1 MVLLLPIPLKK
12 AFAFVDRREPSITNK
27 FFREY
32 PWDSQYFAISR
43 FNEPSLK
50 GVSLLKSGSINL
62 VPNINIKTDTPV
74 TLDKTKTTEQYL
86 NDLFLRHPQNKE
98 LYDYL
103 NHGAVDTDVRIANVK
118 GKNSIV
124 SIKEKYLN
132 NKIIIGRDN
141 DGQWMITKIDY
152 ECPERPSTIKFENY
166 GEFEKCLRT
175 LHLK

>member
-1 MVLLLPIPLKK
+1 MRTRIL
-12 AFAFVDRREPSITNK
+12 ITNGDGK
-27 FFREY
+27 FIEGIIDVTDCKTTKEKIDRILES
-32 PWDSQYFAISR
+32 DHLL
-43 FNEPSLK
+43 NEMQLFSYRR
-50 GVSLLKSGSINL
+50 
-62 VPNINIKTDTPV
+62 KTD
-74 TLDKTKTTEQYL
+74 DSI
-86 NDLFLRHPQNKE
+86 HGKE

-103 NHGAVDTDVRIANVK
+103 NHGAVDTDVKIANVK